1 MADSMLEWAHNKGE
15 QDRAAGIYRNPSRLA
30 GPFRWERQAEIAAAY
45 DRGWSN
51 TDRQIREG

>member
-1 MADSMLEWAHNKGE
+1 MLEWAHNKGE